1 MIKNRILILHSFK
14 DKRYESVL
22 HKIADNPSLK
32 GISFSH
38 FWLIDH
44 DRSSSRIQELD
55 NLADQGEFDEELLKE
70 VVKKEV
76 GPLLD
81 DQIAEFN
88 PEVIIIKGGTI
99 FTAVPGACIAMIID
113 LMKKYPRLEFALSG
127 KSEWLVR
134 RSGKTYHPFER
145 KAAINQIRW
154 VKENFIDDDEV
165 EEIIKALF
173 G

>member
-1 MIKNRILILHSFK
+1 MSKNRILILHSFK
-14 DKRYESVL
+14 DKRYENVL
-22 HKIADNPSLK
+22 QKISSHPNLRE
-32 GISFSH
+32 ISFRH
-38 FWLIDH
+38 CWLIDH

-55 NLADQGEFDEELLKE
+55 RLADQGEFNERLLKE
-70 VVKKEV
+70 LVKKEV

-81 DQIAEFN
+81 EAIGEFN
-88 PEVIIIKGGTI
+88 PEVVIIKGGTI

-113 LMKKYPRLEFALSG
+113 LMKKYPSLPFALSG
-127 KSEWLVR
+127 KSEWLVK

-145 KAAINQIRW
+145 KVVINQIRW

-165 EEIIKALF
+165 EEIIKAVF

>member
-1 MIKNRILILHSFK
+1 MSRSRILIVHSFK
-14 DKRYESVL
+14 DKRYEAVMQ
-22 HKIADNPSLK
+22 KIANNPSLK
-32 GISFSH
+32 GISFH
-38 FWLIDH
+38 HCWLIDH

-55 NLADQGEFDEELLKE
+55 RLADLGEFNEELLKE

-76 GPLLD
+76 GPLLAE
-81 DQIAEFN
+81 QIAEFN
-88 PEVIIIKGGTI
+88 PEVVIIKGGTI

-113 LMKKYPRLEFALSG
+113 LKKKYPSLQFALSG
-127 KSEWLVR
+127 KDDWLVK

-145 KAAINQIRW
+145 RVATNQISW

-165 EEIIKALF
+165 DEIIKALF